1 MVAIL
6 TNKSAYDAS
15 IEVFCVNPYIYTNS
29 GGRTIGRRGGGDG
42 GLRAMWLNSLRLF
55 MSTIHGDPGL
65 ERAMCWRQSRSK
77 ARSS

>member
-29 GGRTIGRRGGGDG
+29 GGRTIGRRGGGRG
-42 GLRAMWLNSLRLF
+42 ASGYVVKFLETFYEHYSWRPWPRACNVLA
-55 MSTIHGDPGL
+55 TI
-65 ERAMCWRQSRSK
+65 
-77 ARSS
+77 